1 MYTCKYALA
10 VARDTPVAATCTL
23 KSLFVFA
30 TRSRPAHRRHTDV
43 RVEFGARAELRVEF
57 RSTAT
62 RQLSV
67 HRGMS
72 VVVYYR
78 LGVVTY
84 ACFTVCVCVCVCQ
97 ALSHGPRSSHTD
109 ISTLIDRHVGSADR
123 WAADYDDAGT
133 GNGVAGHRAAIQ
145 TAAQRSDHASDPEH
159 DQRRSTRH
167 RL

>member
-1 MYTCKYALA
+1 MRVKT
-10 VARDTPVAATCTL
+10 
-23 KSLFVFA
+23 SLFVFA
-30 TRSRPAHRRHTDV
+30 TRSRPADRRHTDV

-57 RSTAT
+57 RTAAT
-62 RQLSV
+62 CQLSV

-72 VVVYYR
+72 VVVHYR

-84 ACFTVCVCVCVCQ
+84 AYFTLCVYQ

-145 TAAQRSDHASDPEH
+145 TAAKRADHASDPEH